1 MNNKTYLYSYILTL
15 IGGILLVAL
24 HGRAGLFNAIT
35 VTVGVLLLVPGVLA
49 FIRAAFPSRTA
60 RMAGARPSV
69 PMIAVSLASVVLGVM
84 LVAVPEMFTHFIVY
98 AFGILM
104 IVCGVVQ
111 FLNFS
116 PSRRSLGF
124 PWWYMAAP
132 ALCICIGVVVMVLGA
147 AQVLDILAMLT
158 GIVLIVYSLN
168 GFIGY
173 YERSKRSHQGG
184 VTGKVVN
191 VEM

>member
-15 IGGILLVAL
+15 IGGVALVAL
-24 HGRAGLFNAIT
+24 NGRAGLFEAIA
-35 VTVGVLLLVPGVLA
+35 VIVGILFIVPGIFS
-49 FIRAAFPSRTA
+49 FIRAAFPSRAA

-69 PMIAVSLASVVLGVM
+69 PVTIVSLAAIIFGLM
-84 LVAVPEMFTHFIVY
+84 LVIVPAMFTHLIVY
-98 AFGILM
+98 AFGVLM

-111 FLNFS
+111 FLNFT

-124 PWWYMAAP
+124 PWWYLVAP
-132 ALCICIGVVVMVLGA
+132 ALCICIGVVVMLLGA
-147 AQVLDILAMLT
+147 ARVLNILAMLT
-158 GIVLIVYSLN
+158 GIVLIVYSVN
-168 GFIGY
+168 GLMGY
-173 YERSKRSHQGG
+173 YDRARRRRDGG